1 MRQEIHI
8 PSLGPAISHY
18 TEAVRFGDLLYVSG
32 LVSCDSE
39 GKIVAP
45 NDPVGQTRQI
55 FKIMKVILDEVG
67 AGFGDVL
74 KLNLFLTDI
83 DDRPLINPI
92 RQEVFGDARPAST
105 LVQVAALVYPELRLE
120 IESVVGIPS
129 KA

>member
-32 LVSCDSE
+32 LVSCDGE
-39 GKIVAP
+39 GKVVAP
-45 NDPVGQTRQI
+45 NDAVGQTRQI
-55 FKIMKVILDEVG
+55 FKSMKVILDEVG
-67 AGFGDVL
+67 AGFEDVL

-83 DDRPLINPI
+83 NDRPRINPI

-105 LVQVAALVYPELRLE
+105 LVQVAALVYPELCIE

-129 KA
+129 KS